1 MAIVNAELLRLAK
14 QRFTKAAVV
23 MPGMDP
29 AAGGAPPADPAAM
42 GAPPADPAAMGGA
55 PAPMPAMDPN
65 AMAAQAA
72 PPMPP
77 AGGPPAAAPQQK
89 LKPGQMMQMID
100 YRLYNMQ
107 QQLTAIMNALGVKL
121 PPEAIVLPPG
131 STSAPAP
138 ETALPG
144 GPGAPA
150 APAAA
155 PAAGGD
161 PAAAQLP
168 QDVYAGP
175 DPTQNGGA
183 VSPIA
188 PAKAAWWQ
196 QPEPAKAASYIG
208 DPVPA
213 TEEVPADL
221 QVSANATSFLLR
233 SLSQNAR

>member
-1 MAIVNAELLRLAK
+1 MAIVNSELLRLAQ
-14 QRFTKAAVV
+14 QRFNKVAVV
-23 MPGMDP
+23 LPGMDP

-42 GAPPADPAAMGGA
+42 GAPPADPAAMGA
-55 PAPMPAMDPN
+55 PAPMPAIDPT
-65 AMAAQAA
+65 AMAAAAA

-77 AGGPPAAAPQQK
+77 AGAPAAAPQQK
-89 LKPGQMMQMID
+89 LKPEQMMQMID

-131 STSAPAP
+131 STAAPAP

-155 PAAGGD
+155 PASGGD
-161 PAAAQLP
+161 AAAAQLP

-175 DPTQNGGA
+175 DPAQDGGA
-183 VSPIA
+183 VAPIG

-213 TEEVPADL
+213 TEEVLADL

-233 SLSQNAR
+233 SLAKNAR